1 MKSLTRYKYY
11 FTLMIALVVGMT
23 LPSCS
28 DDGQGPDDVS
38 PQQLINYTVTLR
50 VAGDSQGSRADGFDD
65 NDYTDGGDDGDLED
79 PDPVG
84 DFEKLNRVRLIVTNE
99 AGVVEANYVTFSH
112 EITVKL
118 TTGKKKLY
126 IIGNE
131 GSWDDFGSFASG
143 INWLSAAKG
152 DNIGDVYSAM
162 LNLSAG
168 HSVMEGTRLPIT
180 GTADVELTKPQAP
193 EDINQSTEVW
203 LHRAAVKFTFRM
215 RNNTSRKYTVTDLS
229 LGGMSTAMYLM
240 PKGITM
246 GGKDGKTI
254 TAFDAVPDA
263 ATYDIVR
270 TQSAA
275 ASGKP
280 VDAVEL
286 PAKAAE
292 AADGEWIHL
301 FDKPVYA
308 LEGKLLENNA
318 PKNYPLSIT
327 LDGLISSEMKL
338 KEVQLPRGTHVY
350 VNITLNKIEDL
361 DFDWQ
366 TDLVPYAGV
375 TLEPDFGLDA
385 DD

>member
-28 DDGQGPDDVS
+28 DDGQGPDVVS

-50 VAGDSQGSRADGFDD
+50 VAGDTQGSRADGFDD
-65 NDYTDGGDDGDLED
+65 NDYTGGGDDGDLEN
-79 PDPVG
+79 PVG
-84 DFEKLNRVRLIVTNE
+84 DFEKLDRVRLIVTNE

-162 LNLSAG
+162 LNLSAD

-180 GTADVELTKPQAP
+180 GTADVELTEPKTP

-215 RNNTSRKYTVTDLS
+215 RNNTSRKYTVTGLS

-270 TQSAA
+270 TL
-275 ASGKP
+275 
-280 VDAVEL
+280 AVEL
-286 PAKAAE
+286 PAKAAD
-292 AADGEWIHL
+292 ATDGEWIPL
-301 FDKPVYA
+301 FDKPLYA

-366 TDLVPYAGV
+366 IDLVPYAGV

>member
-50 VAGDSQGSRADGFDD
+50 VAGDTQGSRADGFDD

-143 INWLSAAKG
+143 IDWLSAAKG
-152 DNIGDVYSAM
+152 DNIGDVYTAM

-180 GTADVELTKPQAP
+180 GSAEVELTKPQAP

-270 TQSAA
+270 TL
-275 ASGKP
+275 
-280 VDAVEL
+280 AVEL

-366 TDLVPYAGV
+366 IDLVPYAGV

>member
-28 DDGQGPDDVS
+28 DDGQGPDVVS

-50 VAGDSQGSRADGFDD
+50 VAGDTQGSRADGFDD
-65 NDYTDGGDDGDLED
+65 NDYTGRGDDGDLED
-79 PDPVG
+79 PVG
-84 DFEKLNRVRLIVTNE
+84 DFEKLDRVRLIVTNE

-143 INWLSAAKG
+143 VNWLSAAKG

-180 GTADVELTKPQAP
+180 GSAEVELTEPQAP

-270 TQSAA
+270 TL
-275 ASGKP
+275 
-280 VDAVEL
+280 AVEL
-286 PAKAAE
+286 PAKAAD
-292 AADGEWIHL
+292 ATDGEWILL
-301 FDKPVYA
+301 FDKPLYA

-366 TDLVPYAGV
+366 IDLVPYAGV

>member
-79 PDPVG
+79 PVG
-84 DFEKLNRVRLIVTNE
+84 DFEKLDRVRLIVTNE

-143 INWLSAAKG
+143 IDWLSAAKG
-152 DNIGDVYSAM
+152 DNIGDVYTAM

-180 GTADVELTKPQAP
+180 GSAEVELNKPQVP

-270 TQSAA
+270 TL
-275 ASGKP
+275 
-280 VDAVEL
+280 AVEL

-366 TDLVPYAGV
+366 IDLVPYAGV

>member
-28 DDGQGPDDVS
+28 DDGQGPDVVS

-50 VAGDSQGSRADGFDD
+50 VAGDTQGSRADGFDD
-65 NDYTDGGDDGDLED
+65 NDYTGGGDDGDLED
-79 PDPVG
+79 PVG
-84 DFEKLNRVRLIVTNE
+84 DFEKLDRVRLIVTNE

-143 INWLSAAKG
+143 VNWLSAAKG

-162 LNLSAG
+162 LNLSAD

-180 GTADVELTKPQAP
+180 GTADVELTEPKTP

-270 TQSAA
+270 TL
-275 ASGKP
+275 
-280 VDAVEL
+280 AVEL
-286 PAKAAE
+286 PAKAAD
-292 AADGEWIHL
+292 ATDGEWILL
-301 FDKPVYA
+301 FDKPLYV

>member
-50 VAGDSQGSRADGFDD
+50 VAGDTQGSRADGFDD
-65 NDYTDGGDDGDLED
+65 NDYTDGGDDGDLE
-79 PDPVG
+79 DPVG

-143 INWLSAAKG
+143 IDWLSAAKG
-152 DNIGDVYSAM
+152 DNIGDVYTAM

-180 GTADVELTKPQAP
+180 GSAEVELTKPQAP

-215 RNNTSRKYTVTDLS
+215 RNNTSRKYTVTGLS

-270 TQSAA
+270 TL
-275 ASGKP
+275 
-280 VDAVEL
+280 AVEL

-366 TDLVPYAGV
+366 IDLVPYAGV

>member
-50 VAGDSQGSRADGFDD
+50 VAGDTQGSRADGFDD
-65 NDYTDGGDDGDLED
+65 NDYTGGGDDGDHEN
-79 PDPVG
+79 PVG
-84 DFEKLNRVRLIVTNE
+84 DFEKLDRVRLIVTNE

-152 DNIGDVYSAM
+152 DNIGDVYTAM
-162 LNLSAG
+162 LNLSAD

-180 GTADVELTKPQAP
+180 GTADVELTEPKTP

-270 TQSAA
+270 TL
-275 ASGKP
+275 
-280 VDAVEL
+280 AVEL
-286 PAKAAE
+286 PAKAAD

-366 TDLVPYAGV
+366 IDLVPYAGV

>member
-28 DDGQGPDDVS
+28 DDGQGPDVVS

-65 NDYTDGGDDGDLED
+65 NDYTAGGDDGDLED
-79 PDPVG
+79 PVG
-84 DFEKLNRVRLIVTNE
+84 DFEKLYRVRLIVTNE

-118 TTGKKKLY
+118 TTGKKMLY

-143 INWLSAAKG
+143 IDWLSAAKG
-152 DNIGDVYSAM
+152 DNIGDVYTAM

-180 GTADVELTKPQAP
+180 GSAEVELTEPQKP

-270 TQSAA
+270 TL
-275 ASGKP
+275 
-280 VDAVEL
+280 AVEL
-286 PAKAAE
+286 PAKAAD
-292 AADGEWIHL
+292 ATDGEWIHL

-327 LDGLISSEMKL
+327 LDGLISSEMNL

-366 TDLVPYAGV
+366 IDLVPYAGV

>member
-28 DDGQGPDDVS
+28 DDGQGPDVVS

-50 VAGDSQGSRADGFDD
+50 VAGDTQGSRADGFDD
-65 NDYTDGGDDGDLED
+65 NDYTGGGDDGDLEN
-79 PDPVG
+79 PVG
-84 DFEKLNRVRLIVTNE
+84 DFEKLDRVRLIVTNE

-152 DNIGDVYSAM
+152 DNIGDVYTAM
-162 LNLSAG
+162 LNLSAD

-180 GTADVELTKPQAP
+180 GTADVELTEPKTP

-270 TQSAA
+270 TL
-275 ASGKP
+275 
-280 VDAVEL
+280 AVEL
-286 PAKAAE
+286 PAKAAD
-292 AADGEWIHL
+292 ATDGEWILL
-301 FDKPVYA
+301 FDKPLYA

-327 LDGLISSEMKL
+327 LDGLISSEMNL

-366 TDLVPYAGV
+366 IDLVPYAGV

>member
-50 VAGDSQGSRADGFDD
+50 VAGDTQGSRADGFDD

-79 PDPVG
+79 PVG
-84 DFEKLNRVRLIVTNE
+84 DFEKLYRVRLIVTNE

-143 INWLSAAKG
+143 IDWLSAAKG
-152 DNIGDVYSAM
+152 DNIGDVYTAM

-168 HSVMEGTRLPIT
+168 HSVMEGSRLPIT
-180 GTADVELTKPQAP
+180 GSAEVELTKPQAP

-240 PKGITM
+240 PKGIIM

-270 TQSAA
+270 TL
-275 ASGKP
+275 
-280 VDAVEL
+280 AVEL

-327 LDGLISSEMKL
+327 LDGLISSEMEL

-366 TDLVPYAGV
+366 IDLVPYAGV

>member
-28 DDGQGPDDVS
+28 DDGQGPDVVS

-50 VAGDSQGSRADGFDD
+50 VAGDTQGSRADGFDD
-65 NDYTDGGDDGDLED
+65 NDYTGRGDDGDLED
-79 PDPVG
+79 PVG
-84 DFEKLNRVRLIVTNE
+84 DFEKLDRVRLIVTNE

-143 INWLSAAKG
+143 VNWLSAAKG

-162 LNLSAG
+162 LNLSAD

-180 GTADVELTKPQAP
+180 GTADVELTEPKTP

-270 TQSAA
+270 TL
-275 ASGKP
+275 
-280 VDAVEL
+280 AVEL
-286 PAKAAE
+286 PAKAAD
-292 AADGEWIHL
+292 ATDGEWILL
-301 FDKPVYA
+301 FDKPLYA

-366 TDLVPYAGV
+366 IDLVPYAGV

>member
-28 DDGQGPDDVS
+28 DDGQGPDVVS

-50 VAGDSQGSRADGFDD
+50 VAGDTQGSRADGFDD
-65 NDYTDGGDDGDLED
+65 NDYTGGGDDGDLED
-79 PDPVG
+79 PVG
-84 DFEKLNRVRLIVTNE
+84 DFEKLDRVRLIVTNE

-143 INWLSAAKG
+143 VNWLSAAKG

-162 LNLSAG
+162 LNLSAD

-180 GTADVELTKPQAP
+180 GTADVELTEPKTP

-270 TQSAA
+270 TL
-275 ASGKP
+275 
-280 VDAVEL
+280 AVEL
-286 PAKAAE
+286 PAKAADATE
-292 AADGEWIHL
+292 GEWILL
-301 FDKPVYA
+301 FDKPLYA

-327 LDGLISSEMKL
+327 LDGLISSEMNL

-366 TDLVPYAGV
+366 IDLVPYAGV

>member
-65 NDYTDGGDDGDLED
+65 NDYTDGGDDGDLEV
-79 PDPVG
+79 PAVG
-84 DFEKLNRVRLIVTNE
+84 DFEKLYRVRLIVTNE

-143 INWLSAAKG
+143 IDWLSAAKG
-152 DNIGDVYSAM
+152 DNIGDVYTAM

-180 GTADVELTKPQAP
+180 GSAEVELTKPQAP

-270 TQSAA
+270 TL
-275 ASGKP
+275 
-280 VDAVEL
+280 AVEL

-366 TDLVPYAGV
+366 IDLVPYAGV

>member
-65 NDYTDGGDDGDLED
+65 NDYTAGGDDGDLED
-79 PDPVG
+79 PVG
-84 DFEKLNRVRLIVTNE
+84 DFEKLYRVRLIVTNE

-143 INWLSAAKG
+143 IDWLSAAKG
-152 DNIGDVYSAM
+152 DNIGDVYTAM

-180 GTADVELTKPQAP
+180 GSAEVELTEPQAP

-270 TQSAA
+270 TL
-275 ASGKP
+275 
-280 VDAVEL
+280 AVEL
-286 PAKAAE
+286 PAKAAD
-292 AADGEWIHL
+292 ATDGEWIHL

-327 LDGLISSEMKL
+327 LDGLISSEMNL

-366 TDLVPYAGV
+366 IDLVPYAGV

>member
-50 VAGDSQGSRADGFDD
+50 VAGDTQGSRADGFDD

-79 PDPVG
+79 PVG
-84 DFEKLNRVRLIVTNE
+84 DFEKLDRVRLIVTNE

-143 INWLSAAKG
+143 IDWLSAAKG
-152 DNIGDVYSAM
+152 DNIGDVYTAM

-180 GTADVELTKPQAP
+180 GSAEVELTKPQVP

-270 TQSAA
+270 TL
-275 ASGKP
+275 
-280 VDAVEL
+280 AVEL

-366 TDLVPYAGV
+366 IDLVPYAGV

>member
-28 DDGQGPDDVS
+28 DDGQGPDVVS

-50 VAGDSQGSRADGFDD
+50 VAGDTQGSRADGFDD
-65 NDYTDGGDDGDLED
+65 NDYTGGGDDGDLEN
-79 PDPVG
+79 PVG
-84 DFEKLNRVRLIVTNE
+84 DFEKLDRVRLIVTNE

-162 LNLSAG
+162 LNLSDG
-168 HSVMEGTRLPIT
+168 HSVMEGTQLPIT
-180 GTADVELTKPQAP
+180 GSAEVELTEPKTP

-215 RNNTSRKYTVTDLS
+215 RNNTSRKYTVTGLS

-270 TQSAA
+270 TL
-275 ASGKP
+275 
-280 VDAVEL
+280 AVEL
-286 PAKAAE
+286 PAKAAD
-292 AADGEWIHL
+292 ATDGEWILL
-301 FDKPVYA
+301 FDKPLYA

-327 LDGLISSEMKL
+327 LDGLISSEMNL

-366 TDLVPYAGV
+366 IDLVPYAGV

>member
-28 DDGQGPDDVS
+28 DDGQGPDVVS

-50 VAGDSQGSRADGFDD
+50 VAGDTQGSRADGFDD
-65 NDYTDGGDDGDLED
+65 NDYTGRGDDGDLED
-79 PDPVG
+79 PVG
-84 DFEKLNRVRLIVTNE
+84 DFEKLDRVRLIVTNE

-270 TQSAA
+270 TL
-275 ASGKP
+275 
-280 VDAVEL
+280 AVEL
-286 PAKAAE
+286 PAKAAD
-292 AADGEWIHL
+292 ATDGEWILL
-301 FDKPVYA
+301 FDKPLYA

-327 LDGLISSEMKL
+327 LDGLISSEMNL

-366 TDLVPYAGV
+366 IDLVPYAGV

>member
-65 NDYTDGGDDGDLED
+65 NDYTGGGDDGDLED
-79 PDPVG
+79 PVG
-84 DFEKLNRVRLIVTNE
+84 DFEKLDRVRLIVTNE

-143 INWLSAAKG
+143 VNWLSAAKG

-162 LNLSAG
+162 LNLSAD

-180 GTADVELTKPQAP
+180 GTADVELTEPKTP

-270 TQSAA
+270 TL
-275 ASGKP
+275 
-280 VDAVEL
+280 AVEL
-286 PAKAAE
+286 PAKAADATE
-292 AADGEWIHL
+292 GEWILL
-301 FDKPVYA
+301 FDKPLYA

-327 LDGLISSEMKL
+327 LDGLISSEMNL

-366 TDLVPYAGV
+366 IDLVPYAGV

>member
-65 NDYTDGGDDGDLED
+65 NDYTAGGDDGDLED
-79 PDPVG
+79 PVG
-84 DFEKLNRVRLIVTNE
+84 DFEKLYRVRLIVTNE

-118 TTGKKKLY
+118 TTGKKMLY

-143 INWLSAAKG
+143 IDWLSAAKG
-152 DNIGDVYSAM
+152 DNIGDVYTAM

-180 GTADVELTKPQAP
+180 GSAEVELTEPQKP

-270 TQSAA
+270 TL
-275 ASGKP
+275 
-280 VDAVEL
+280 AVEL
-286 PAKAAE
+286 PAKAAD
-292 AADGEWIHL
+292 ATDGEWILL
-301 FDKPVYA
+301 FDKPLYA

-327 LDGLISSEMKL
+327 LDGLISSEMNL

-366 TDLVPYAGV
+366 IDLVPYAGV

>member
-65 NDYTDGGDDGDLED
+65 NDYTAGGDDGDLED
-79 PDPVG
+79 PVG
-84 DFEKLNRVRLIVTNE
+84 DFEKLYRVRLIVTNE

-143 INWLSAAKG
+143 IDWLSAAKG
-152 DNIGDVYSAM
+152 DNIGDVYTAM

-180 GTADVELTKPQAP
+180 GSAEVELTEPQKP

-270 TQSAA
+270 TL
-275 ASGKP
+275 
-280 VDAVEL
+280 AVEL
-286 PAKAAE
+286 PAKAAD
-292 AADGEWIHL
+292 ATDGEWIHL

-327 LDGLISSEMKL
+327 LDGLISSEMNL

-366 TDLVPYAGV
+366 IDLVPYAGV

>member
-1 MKSLTRYKYY
+1 
-11 FTLMIALVVGMT
+11 MIALVVGMT

-50 VAGDSQGSRADGFDD
+50 VAGDTQGSRADGFDD

-84 DFEKLNRVRLIVTNE
+84 DFEKFEELDRVRLIVTNE

-143 INWLSAAKG
+143 IDWLSAAKG
-152 DNIGDVYSAM
+152 DNIGDVYTAM
-162 LNLSAG
+162 LNLSAD

-180 GTADVELTKPQAP
+180 GTADVELTEPKTP

-270 TQSAA
+270 TL
-275 ASGKP
+275 
-280 VDAVEL
+280 AVEL
-286 PAKAAE
+286 PAKAADATE
-292 AADGEWIHL
+292 GEWILL
-301 FDKPVYA
+301 FDKPLYA

-318 PKNYPLSIT
+318 PKKYPLSIT
-327 LDGLISSEMKL
+327 LDGLISSEMNL

-366 TDLVPYAGV
+366 IDLVPYAGV

>member
-1 MKSLTRYKYY
+1 
-11 FTLMIALVVGMT
+11 MIALVVGMT

-143 INWLSAAKG
+143 IDWLSAAKG

-270 TQSAA
+270 TL
-275 ASGKP
+275 
-280 VDAVEL
+280 AVEL

-338 KEVQLPRGTHVY
+338 KEVPLPRGTHVY

>member
-65 NDYTDGGDDGDLED
+65 NDYTAGGDDGDLED
-79 PDPVG
+79 PVG
-84 DFEKLNRVRLIVTNE
+84 DFEKLYRVRLIVTNE

-118 TTGKKKLY
+118 TTGKKMLY

-143 INWLSAAKG
+143 IDWLSAAKG
-152 DNIGDVYSAM
+152 DNIGDVYTAM

-180 GTADVELTKPQAP
+180 GSAEVELTEPQKP

-270 TQSAA
+270 TL
-275 ASGKP
+275 
-280 VDAVEL
+280 AVEL
-286 PAKAAE
+286 PAKAAD
-292 AADGEWIHL
+292 ATDGEWIHL
-301 FDKPVYA
+301 FDKPLYA

-327 LDGLISSEMKL
+327 LDGLISSEMNL

-366 TDLVPYAGV
+366 IDLVPYAGV

>member
-270 TQSAA
+270 TL
-275 ASGKP
+275 
-280 VDAVEL
+280 AVEL
-286 PAKAAE
+286 PAKAAD
-292 AADGEWIHL
+292 ATDGEWILL
-301 FDKPVYA
+301 FDKPLYA

-318 PKNYPLSIT
+318 PNNYPLSIT
-327 LDGLISSEMKL
+327 LDGLISSEMNL

-366 TDLVPYAGV
+366 IDLVPYAGV

>member
-50 VAGDSQGSRADGFDD
+50 VAGDTQGSRADGFDD

-79 PDPVG
+79 PVG
-84 DFEKLNRVRLIVTNE
+84 DFEKLDRVRLIVTNE

-143 INWLSAAKG
+143 IDWLSAAKG
-152 DNIGDVYSAM
+152 DNIGDVYTAM

-168 HSVMEGTRLPIT
+168 HSVMEGTQLPIT
-180 GTADVELTKPQAP
+180 GSAEVELTKPQAP

-270 TQSAA
+270 TL
-275 ASGKP
+275 
-280 VDAVEL
+280 AVEL

-366 TDLVPYAGV
+366 IDLVPYAGV

>member
-50 VAGDSQGSRADGFDD
+50 VAGDTQGSRADGFDD

-79 PDPVG
+79 PVG
-84 DFEKLNRVRLIVTNE
+84 DFEKLDRVRLIVTNE

-143 INWLSAAKG
+143 IDWLSAAKG
-152 DNIGDVYSAM
+152 DNIGDVYTAM

-180 GTADVELTKPQAP
+180 GSAEVELTKPQAP

-270 TQSAA
+270 TL
-275 ASGKP
+275 
-280 VDAVEL
+280 AVEL

-366 TDLVPYAGV
+366 IDLVPYAGV

>member
-38 PQQLINYTVTLR
+38 PQQLINYTVTLC

-65 NDYTDGGDDGDLED
+65 NDYTAGGDDGDLED
-79 PDPVG
+79 PVG
-84 DFEKLNRVRLIVTNE
+84 DFEKLYRVRLIVTNE

-118 TTGKKKLY
+118 TTGKKMLY

-143 INWLSAAKG
+143 IDWLSAAKG
-152 DNIGDVYSAM
+152 DNIGDVYTAM

-180 GTADVELTKPQAP
+180 GSAEVELTEPQKP

-270 TQSAA
+270 TL
-275 ASGKP
+275 
-280 VDAVEL
+280 AVEL
-286 PAKAAE
+286 PAKAAD
-292 AADGEWIHL
+292 ATDGEWIHL

-327 LDGLISSEMKL
+327 LDGLISSEMNL

-366 TDLVPYAGV
+366 IDLVPYAGV

>member
-50 VAGDSQGSRADGFDD
+50 VAGDTQGSRADGFDD

-79 PDPVG
+79 PDPVD

-143 INWLSAAKG
+143 IDWLSAAKG
-152 DNIGDVYSAM
+152 DNIGDVYTAM

-180 GTADVELTKPQAP
+180 GSAEVELTKPQAP

-270 TQSAA
+270 TL
-275 ASGKP
+275 
-280 VDAVEL
+280 AVEL

-366 TDLVPYAGV
+366 IDLVPYAGV

>member
-50 VAGDSQGSRADGFDD
+50 VAGDTQGSRADGFDD
-65 NDYTDGGDDGDLED
+65 NDYTAGGDDGDLEN
-79 PDPVG
+79 PVG
-84 DFEKLNRVRLIVTNE
+84 DFEKLDRVRLIVTNE

-152 DNIGDVYSAM
+152 DNIGDVYTAM

-168 HSVMEGTRLPIT
+168 HSVMEGARLPIT
-180 GTADVELTKPQAP
+180 GTADVELTKPQKP

-270 TQSAA
+270 TL
-275 ASGKP
+275 
-280 VDAVEL
+280 AVEL
-286 PAKAAE
+286 PAKAAD
-292 AADGEWIHL
+292 ATDGEWILL
-301 FDKPVYA
+301 FDKPLYA

-327 LDGLISSEMKL
+327 LDGLISSEMNL

-366 TDLVPYAGV
+366 IDLVPYAGV

>member
-50 VAGDSQGSRADGFDD
+50 VAGDTQGSRADGFDD

-79 PDPVG
+79 PVG
-84 DFEKLNRVRLIVTNE
+84 DFEKFEKLDRVRLIVTNE

-143 INWLSAAKG
+143 IDWLSAAKG
-152 DNIGDVYSAM
+152 DNIGDVYTAM

-180 GTADVELTKPQAP
+180 GSAEVELTEPQAP

-270 TQSAA
+270 TL
-275 ASGKP
+275 
-280 VDAVEL
+280 AVEL

-366 TDLVPYAGV
+366 IDLVPYAGV

>member
-50 VAGDSQGSRADGFDD
+50 VAGDTQGSRADGFDD
-65 NDYTDGGDDGDLED
+65 NDYTAGGDDGDLEN
-79 PDPVG
+79 PVG
-84 DFEKLNRVRLIVTNE
+84 DFEKLDRVRLIVTNE

-152 DNIGDVYSAM
+152 DNIGDVYTAM

-168 HSVMEGTRLPIT
+168 HSVMEGARLPIT
-180 GTADVELTKPQAP
+180 GSAEVELTEPQAP

-270 TQSAA
+270 TL
-275 ASGKP
+275 
-280 VDAVEL
+280 AVEL
-286 PAKAAE
+286 PAKAAD
-292 AADGEWIHL
+292 ATDGEWILL
-301 FDKPVYA
+301 FDKPLYA

-327 LDGLISSEMKL
+327 LDGLISSEMNL

-366 TDLVPYAGV
+366 IDLVPYAGV

>member
-50 VAGDSQGSRADGFDD
+50 VAGDTQGSRA
-65 NDYTDGGDDGDLED
+65 DGGDDGDLEA
-79 PDPVG
+79 PVVG
-84 DFEKLNRVRLIVTNE
+84 DFEKLDRVRLIVTNE

-143 INWLSAAKG
+143 IDWLSAAKG
-152 DNIGDVYSAM
+152 DNIGDVYTAM

-168 HSVMEGTRLPIT
+168 HSVMEGTQLPIT
-180 GTADVELTKPQAP
+180 GSAEVELTEPQAP

-270 TQSAA
+270 TL
-275 ASGKP
+275 
-280 VDAVEL
+280 AVEL

-366 TDLVPYAGV
+366 IDLVPYAGV

>member
-50 VAGDSQGSRADGFDD
+50 VAGDTQGSRADGFDD
-65 NDYTDGGDDGDLED
+65 NDYTDGGDDGDLEY
-79 PDPVG
+79 PVD
-84 DFEKLNRVRLIVTNE
+84 DFEKFEKLDRVRLIVTNE

-143 INWLSAAKG
+143 IDWLSAAKG
-152 DNIGDVYSAM
+152 DNIGDVYTAM

-180 GTADVELTKPQAP
+180 GSAEVELTKPQAP

-270 TQSAA
+270 TL
-275 ASGKP
+275 
-280 VDAVEL
+280 AVEL

-366 TDLVPYAGV
+366 IDLVPYAGV

>member
-50 VAGDSQGSRADGFDD
+50 VAGDTQGSRADGFDD
-65 NDYTDGGDDGDLED
+65 NDYTDGGDDGDLEA
-79 PDPVG
+79 PVVG
-84 DFEKLNRVRLIVTNE
+84 DFEKLDRVRLIVTNE

-143 INWLSAAKG
+143 IDWLSAAKG
-152 DNIGDVYSAM
+152 DNIGDVYTAM

-168 HSVMEGTRLPIT
+168 HSVMEGTQLPIT
-180 GTADVELTKPQAP
+180 GSAEVELTEPQAP

-229 LGGMSTAMYLM
+229 LGGMSTAMYLI

-270 TQSAA
+270 TL
-275 ASGKP
+275 
-280 VDAVEL
+280 AVEL

-366 TDLVPYAGV
+366 IDLVPYAGV

>member
-50 VAGDSQGSRADGFDD
+50 VAGDTQGSRADGFDD

-79 PDPVG
+79 PVG
-84 DFEKLNRVRLIVTNE
+84 DFEKFEELDRVRLIVTNE

-143 INWLSAAKG
+143 IDWLSAAKG
-152 DNIGDVYSAM
+152 DNIGDVYTAM

-180 GTADVELTKPQAP
+180 GTAEVELTEPQKP

-270 TQSAA
+270 TL
-275 ASGKP
+275 
-280 VDAVEL
+280 AVEL

-366 TDLVPYAGV
+366 IDLVPYVGV

>member
-270 TQSAA
+270 TL
-275 ASGKP
+275 
-280 VDAVEL
+280 AVEL

-292 AADGEWIHL
+292 AAGGEWIHL

>member
-28 DDGQGPDDVS
+28 DDGQGPDVVS

-50 VAGDSQGSRADGFDD
+50 VAGDTQGSRADGFDD
-65 NDYTDGGDDGDLED
+65 NDYTGRGDDGDLED
-79 PDPVG
+79 PVG
-84 DFEKLNRVRLIVTNE
+84 DFEKLDRVRLIVTNE

-143 INWLSAAKG
+143 VNWLSAAKG

-162 LNLSAG
+162 LNLSAD

-180 GTADVELTKPQAP
+180 GTADVELTEPKTP

-270 TQSAA
+270 TL
-275 ASGKP
+275 
-280 VDAVEL
+280 AVEL
-286 PAKAAE
+286 PAKAAD
-292 AADGEWIHL
+292 ATDGEWILL
-301 FDKPVYA
+301 FDKPLYA

-318 PKNYPLSIT
+318 PNNYPLSIT
-327 LDGLISSEMKL
+327 LDGLISSEMNL

-366 TDLVPYAGV
+366 IDLVPYAGV

>member
-28 DDGQGPDDVS
+28 DDGQGPDVVS

-50 VAGDSQGSRADGFDD
+50 VAGDTQGSRADGFDD
-65 NDYTDGGDDGDLED
+65 NDYTGRGDDGDLED
-79 PDPVG
+79 PVG
-84 DFEKLNRVRLIVTNE
+84 DFEKLDRVRLIVTNE

-143 INWLSAAKG
+143 VNWLSAAKG

-162 LNLSAG
+162 LNLSAD

-180 GTADVELTKPQAP
+180 GTADVELTEPKTP

-270 TQSAA
+270 TL
-275 ASGKP
+275 
-280 VDAVEL
+280 AVEL
-286 PAKAAE
+286 PAKAAD
-292 AADGEWIHL
+292 ATDGEWILL
-301 FDKPVYA
+301 FDKPLYA

-327 LDGLISSEMKL
+327 LDGLISSEMNL

-366 TDLVPYAGV
+366 IDLVPYAGV

>member
-50 VAGDSQGSRADGFDD
+50 VAGDTQGSRADGFDD
-65 NDYTDGGDDGDLED
+65 NDYTAGGDDGDLEV
-79 PDPVG
+79 PAVG
-84 DFEKLNRVRLIVTNE
+84 DFEKLYRVRLIVTNE

-152 DNIGDVYSAM
+152 DNIGDVYTAM

-180 GTADVELTKPQAP
+180 GSAEVELSKPQAP

-270 TQSAA
+270 TL
-275 ASGKP
+275 
-280 VDAVEL
+280 AVEL
-286 PAKAAE
+286 PAKAAD
-292 AADGEWIHL
+292 ATDGEWILL
-301 FDKPVYA
+301 FDKPLYA

-327 LDGLISSEMKL
+327 LDGLISSEMNL

-366 TDLVPYAGV
+366 IDLVPYAGV